1 MGLRLENEALWGEG
15 GEMMT
20 SGHLGPA
27 PPPAGHHST
36 PHYHYHHPGEC
47 SLHQSWRKT
56 GAPVSLS
63 LAAGRDRGESGNHQ
77 RQGTIAPAL
86 HYTTLVLSS
95 GISYHNIW
103 TSIQR
108 DTRQGTTPRQTFCRG
123 FWDPIRS
130 TESIRYT
137 WHLQNEYI
145 FCFNLAKRFISGLGH
160 KSLIQCSCYN
170 V

>member
-27 PPPAGHHST
+27 PPAGHHST
-36 PHYHYHHPGEC
+36 PHYHHHHPGEC
-47 SLHQSWRKT
+47 SLDQSWRKT

-86 HYTTLVLSS
+86 HYTTLLLSS
-95 GISYHNIW
+95 GISYQNIW

-108 DTRQGTTPRQTFCRG
+108 YKRQGATPSQTFCRD
-123 FWDPIRS
+123 FEIQSVLPRVYDTSDTFRMN
-130 TESIRYT
+130 T
-137 WHLQNEYI
+137 
-145 FCFNLAKRFISGLGH
+145 FFV
-160 KSLIQCSCYN
+160 LIWPKDLFQ